1 MSIFNNYLAVDWS
14 ANSKPKIGADS
25 VWLAWLSKTGEL
37 SLFNPRTRF
46 DALNIIKRLL
56 KDSDGRVLAGFDFPF
71 GYPKI
76 FFDGLGLLKWSDLWA
91 ELFERIIDSTNN
103 NNNRFEVANYLNSLF
118 PESGPFWGHPMP
130 NDGRYINIPFKKPF
144 GYGCFLPNE
153 KRSIEGLIKSTKTV
167 WQLNGAGSVGGQALL
182 GIPIVESLRKSVST
196 SIWPFESRIS
206 KVVCAEIYPSMYKIE
221 NTERIKDANQVKA
234 VVKRLHGLDVK
245 GELEQI
251 MSIPSK
257 LKGSECTH
265 EGWILGAVN

>member
-71 GYPKI
+71 GYPKV

-103 NNNRFEVANYLNSLF
+103 NNNRFEVADYLNSLF

-182 GIPIVESLRKSVST
+182 GIPIVESLRKYVPT
-196 SIWPFESRIS
+196 SIWPFESCIS

-221 NTERIKDANQVKA
+221 NTERIKDANQVKT
-234 VVKRLHGLDVK
+234 VVKRLHALDVK
-245 GELEQI
+245 GELGQI

>member
-25 VWLAWLSKTGEL
+25 IWLAWLSSTCEL

-46 DALNIIKRLL
+46 EALALIKRLL
-56 KDSDGRVLAGFDFPF
+56 QASDGRVLVGFDFPF
-71 GYPKI
+71 GYPKV
-76 FFDGLGLLKWSDLWA
+76 FFDNLGFVKWSDLWA
-91 ELFERIIDSTNN
+91 DLYERVKDGANN
-103 NNNRFEVANYLNSLF
+103 NNNRFEVANYFNSFF
-118 PESGPFWGHPMP
+118 PKNGPFWGHPMP
-130 NDGRYINIPFKKPF
+130 NDARYINIPFKKPV

-153 KRSIEGLIKSTKTV
+153 KRSIETLIKSTKTV

-196 SIWPFESRIS
+196 SIWPFESCSS

-221 NTERIKDANQVKA
+221 NTEIIKDANQVTA
-234 VVKRLHGLDVK
+234 VVKKLHALDVK